1 MFQQGRDKQM
11 KVKELK
17 AEGLQKKYTV
27 TIENKDFEE
36 KVENKLNNLAKT
48 IKLPG
53 FRPGKAPKE
62 MLKQKYRS
70 SVLGEALDE
79 VINEATNNVIK
90 ENNLRLAMQPNVKI
104 EKFEDGKDIK
114 FDITA
119 ELLPEIKLGDFSKI
133 KVEN

>member
-79 VINEATNNVIK
+79 AINEATNNVIK

-104 EKFEDGKDIK
+104 EKFED
-114 FDITA
+114 
-119 ELLPEIKLGDFSKI
+119 LLNL
-133 KVEN
+133 

>member
-62 MLKQKYRS
+62 ML
-70 SVLGEALDE
+70 LDE
-79 VINEATNNVIK
+79 GMIIPLQHQLSLNVINLK
-90 ENNLRLAMQPNVKI
+90 EIGGWAANAFDFHPLKYLYRNHIEIELPNV
-104 EKFEDGKDIK
+104 EKR
-114 FDITA
+114 
-119 ELLPEIKLGDFSKI
+119 
-133 KVEN
+133 

>member
-1 MFQQGRDKQM
+1 M
-11 KVKELK
+11 
-17 AEGLQKKYTV
+17 
-27 TIENKDFEE
+27 
-36 KVENKLNNLAKT
+36 
-48 IKLPG
+48 PG

-104 EKFEDGKDIK
+104 EKFEDRWGIK
-114 FDITA
+114 TVWSVGYKF
-119 ELLPEIKLGDFSKI
+119 EVK
-133 KVEN
+133 